1 MINSLYQT
9 LSKIGYTHPLH
20 PPITHLPLGL
30 IIGGFIFAVVALVFN
45 QKSFLQTARRCM
57 VLALIALPPTV
68 LIGLADWQQYY
79 GGALLFPITMKM
91 VLAAVLVVC
100 LAIAV
105 KLGLRKE
112 YGPMRVIPVYAL
124 SLLAAIG
131 IGYFGGE
138 LVYGTKPSAG
148 EVFANPAAEKGA
160 ALFNKTCSVCHFP
173 DKTETKVGPGL
184 KGLFQ
189 REKLPISGR
198 PATDTNVR
206 LTLKTPIDQ
215 MPPFNWL
222 SEEQV
227 DELIAFLKTL

>member
-1 MINSLYQT
+1 MINNLYQA
-9 LSKIGYTHPLH
+9 LSKIGFAHPLH

-45 QKSFLQTARRCM
+45 KKSFLQTARHCM
-57 VLALIALPPTV
+57 VLALIALPPTI

-79 GGALLFPITMKM
+79 GGALLFPITMKI

-100 LAIAV
+100 LVIAV
-105 KLGLRKE
+105 ILGLRKE
-112 YGPMRVIPVYAL
+112 YGPMRVLPIYAL
-124 SLLAAIG
+124 SLLAATG

-138 LVYGTKPSAG
+138 LVYGTKPSAR

-160 ALFNKTCSVCHFP
+160 ALFKRSCAVCHFP
-173 DKTETKVGPGL
+173 NKSETKVGPGL

-189 REKLPISGR
+189 REKLPISGQ
-198 PATDTNVR
+198 PATEANVR

-215 MPPFNWL
+215 MQPFDWL

-227 DELIAFLKTL
+227 DELIAFLRTL